1 MTLSW
6 DKLISF
12 ANKVCDIAAHGMT
25 QLGIFHKE
33 GIYQEKLQYDMNQ
46 QMNISSTREQVMS
59 IRFAD
64 GDGKQVTLGNGQFL
78 RTDIELQE
86 THKGILLELKATHA
100 SIKEEHIHQLK
111 NYLDQRMDLS
121 AGMVVNYN
129 SSYKKKDGIVPCVEI
144 ILLRKMEEFIV
155 FNDVKIRKYQVYQ
168 VSKDTYPPMGDY
180 MIKVDSTKDDTEEE
194 EEEEEE

>member
-1 MTLSW
+1 MTLSLNG
-6 DKLISF
+6 LISF
-12 ANKVCDIAAHGMT
+12 AIKVCGIAAHGMT

-33 GIYQEKLQYDMNQ
+33 GIYQEKLQHDMNQ
-46 QMNISSTREQVMS
+46 QMNISSTREQVMP

-64 GDGKQVTLGNGQFL
+64 GGGNQVTLGNGQFL
-78 RTDIELQE
+78 RTDIELQGS
-86 THKGILLELKATHA
+86 HKGILLELKATHA

-111 NYLDQRMDLS
+111 NYLDQRVDLY

-144 ILLRKMEEFIV
+144 ILLMKTEEFIV

-168 VSKDTYPPMGDY
+168 VSKDTYPPMSDY
-180 MIKVDSTKDDTEEE
+180 MIKVYSAKDDKQVEGG
-194 EEEEEE
+194 

>member
-1 MTLSW
+1 MTLSP
-6 DKLISF
+6 DELISF
-12 ANKVCDIAAHGMT
+12 ADKLCDIAAHGMT
-25 QLGIFHKE
+25 QLGIYHKE

-46 QMNISSTREQVMS
+46 QMNISSTREQVMP
-59 IRFAD
+59 ICFAD
-64 GDGKQVTLGNGQFL
+64 ENGNQVTLGNGQFL
-78 RTDIELQE
+78 RTDIELQGS
-86 THKGILLELKATHA
+86 HKGLLLELKATHA

-111 NYLDQRMDLS
+111 NYLDQRVNLS

-144 ILLRKMEEFIV
+144 ILLMKTKEFIV

-194 EEEEEE
+194 EEEEE